1 MPSQSDCV
9 DAVKSSMIAAQRLL
23 YKSILRETNHEKTR
37 THRHHIHACPF
48 RLQHHFRRRQRCE
61 RSRQRR
67 KQCRSGCE
75 RQNVRHSAVRKNKT
89 AQVYRLGGFVL
100 HGCGMIIFR
109 LPCYPRQRQPA
120 PARHP
125 PAIQRQGAGLHL
137 HRQPAIRH
145 PMAARTIIGQKYPY
159 HGGRRAIPNPFERHH
174 RPADPP
180 P

>member
-1 MPSQSDCV
+1 MPNQSDCV

-23 YKSILRETNHEKTR
+23 YKSIFRETNHEKTR

-89 AQVYRLGGFVL
+89 AQVYRLGGFAL
-100 HGCGMIIFR
+100 HCIAWLRHDYFQAALLSTPKAACVAKRSCEAKTGFRHFR
-109 LPCYPRQRQPA
+109 LPSTPASIHSAAATPCGCAVRQVA
-120 PARHP
+120 
-125 PAIQRQGAGLHL
+125 
-137 HRQPAIRH
+137 
-145 PMAARTIIGQKYPY
+145 
-159 HGGRRAIPNPFERHH
+159 
-174 RPADPP
+174 
-180 P
+180 